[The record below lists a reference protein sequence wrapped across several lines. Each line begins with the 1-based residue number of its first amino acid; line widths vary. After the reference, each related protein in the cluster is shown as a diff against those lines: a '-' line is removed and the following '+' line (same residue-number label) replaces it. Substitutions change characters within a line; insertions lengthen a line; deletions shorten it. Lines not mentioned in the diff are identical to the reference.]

1 MDNIEIGDLVK
12 LREVWTPNT
21 KLIGIV
27 MDYRD
32 PAEDDGSDCSLIG
45 IRQYLIQGATENN
58 GKRKPKTSR
67 SLKKKKKTLP
77 FDLTNTPTV
86 IHYLCNQQERRQHG
100 SRKSGKIQGWRLYRY
115 RIRNWCQPSR
125 KTESTCPVA
134 QPS

>member
-45 IRQYLIQGATENN
+45 IRQYLIQWCN
-58 GKRKPKTSR
+58 GEQWEEEAEDFEVIE
-67 SLKKKKKTLP
+67 KKEKN
-77 FDLTNTPTV
+77 F
-86 IHYLCNQQERRQHG
+86 
-100 SRKSGKIQGWRLYRY
+100 
-115 RIRNWCQPSR
+115 
-125 KTESTCPVA
+125 A
-134 QPS
+134 F

>member
-45 IRQYLIQGATENN
+45 IRQYLIQWCN
-58 GKRKPKTSR
+58 GEQWEEEAEDFEIIE
-67 SLKKKKKTLP
+67 KKEKN
-77 FDLTNTPTV
+77 F
-86 IHYLCNQQERRQHG
+86 
-100 SRKSGKIQGWRLYRY
+100 
-115 RIRNWCQPSR
+115 
-125 KTESTCPVA
+125 A
-134 QPS
+134 F

>member
-45 IRQYLIQGATENN
+45 IRQYLIQWCN
-58 GKRKPKTSR
+58 GEQWEEEAQDFEVIE
-67 SLKKKKKTLP
+67 KKEKN
-77 FDLTNTPTV
+77 F
-86 IHYLCNQQERRQHG
+86 
-100 SRKSGKIQGWRLYRY
+100 
-115 RIRNWCQPSR
+115 
-125 KTESTCPVA
+125 A
-134 QPS
+134 F

>member
-45 IRQYLIQGATENN
+45 IRQYLIQWCNAEQWEEEAAFIEVIE
-58 GKRKPKTSR
+58 
-67 SLKKKKKTLP
+67 KKEKN
-77 FDLTNTPTV
+77 F
-86 IHYLCNQQERRQHG
+86 
-100 SRKSGKIQGWRLYRY
+100 
-115 RIRNWCQPSR
+115 
-125 KTESTCPVA
+125 A
-134 QPS
+134 F